1 MNSKNHFALIG
12 RNVSYSKSEDIF
24 DAIFKLVGIP
34 GQFDMFDVEPADL
47 ENRIR
52 TLALNGVC
60 GFSVTIPYKS
70 SVIKFLDDIDPVAR
84 TLEAVN
90 SVCVDDNRLLGYNTD
105 CYGFGIPLLEYNERL
120 KHGHALILGCGGAAR
135 AVLYSLYVDLEVR
148 RFTVAG
154 RSRSKLTEFT
164 QKLGSRF
171 ERAMID
177 NAPIDTVSL
186 RDRQQYDLIV
196 NCTPLGGWNHTE
208 ESPLAHS
215 FDFTRCRIYYDLN
228 YNHDNKIVLAAREAG
243 VTVIDGSAM
252 LVGQAIR
259 SFDIWTGQRVPFAPI
274 YEIVFGSS

>member
-1 MNSKNHFALIG
+1 MTHKNHFALIG
-12 RNVSYSKSEDIF
+12 RNVAYSKSEDIF
-24 DAIFKLVGIP
+24 KAIFKLVGGP
-34 GQFDMFDVEPADL
+34 GQFDLFDVEPADL
-47 ENRIR
+47 GSRIK
-52 TLALNGVC
+52 TLALNGVS

-70 SVIKFLDDIDPVAR
+70 AVIKYLDDIDPVAR
-84 TLEAVN
+84 ALEAVN
-90 SVCVDDNRLLGYNTD
+90 SVCVDNNRLLGYNTD
-105 CYGFGIPLLEYNERL
+105 CYGFGIPLSEHNERL

-154 RSRSKLTEFT
+154 RCRSKLTEFT

-171 ERAMID
+171 ERVKID
-177 NAPIDTVSL
+177 KAPLDTVSL
-186 RDRQQYDLIV
+186 QNNQKYDLIV

-208 ESPLAHS
+208 ESPLAPS

-228 YNHDNKIVLAAREAG
+228 YNRDNKIILAAREAG
-243 VTVIDGSAM
+243 VTVVDGAAM

-274 YEIVFGSS
+274 YEAVFGSH